1 MNATLMSGSSTGG
14 DKRAMNILRE
24 LYAAEEELVGRAVV
38 LTDGKAGTTLNPLM
52 ALGRAPRTALPLS
65 VVCTAMTRLPTAK
78 PAVLVTVTAVGVA
91 ENVPAVVGTSTWV
104 LGSP

>member
-38 LTDGKAGTTLNPLM
+38 LTDGKWSDRQ
-52 ALGRAPRTALPLS
+52 GRAQNEIELFVDSTDSFPE
-65 VVCTAMTRLPTAK
+65 VVSRGEGIGEDDAPQIESLFRH
-78 PAVLVTVTAVGVA
+78 
-91 ENVPAVVGTSTWV
+91 STQSRIEQ
-104 LGSP
+104 LTLRGQFLFE